1 MATFNFEDTLKQL
14 QSGKPLTGLDGILT
28 PLIKQLTE
36 AALQAELDQHLA
48 EQHQVHQPEQSN
60 RKNGYTRKT
69 MKTSSGS
76 FELDTPRDRQGTFEP
91 QLVKKHQAHLTD
103 EIDRKILGLFAIGMS
118 YQDISQHIHEMYGI
132 DVSNASI
139 SAITDKVI
147 PELKQWQSRPLDAIY
162 PIVWL
167 DAIHYKVKDKD
178 TGVYRHQAVY
188 TILAVNTE
196 GHKEL
201 IGLYLSE
208 SEGAAY
214 WLNVLTDLNNRGIQD
229 ILIACVDGLKGFP
242 EAIAAVFPRTEVQ
255 HCVIHQI
262 RNSLRYVGS
271 KHHKAFMADLKPV
284 YRAATL
290 TLAEAAL
297 DELEAKWGDQ
307 YPLVIKSWRINWPT
321 LSAYFKYP
329 ADIRKAIYTTNAV
342 EAVHRQFRK
351 LTKTKGGFSSENA
364 LLKLLYAGIM
374 QASSRWTMPIANWG
388 KTISQ
393 LSIHFEG
400 RLLAEQHSSYNGDL
414 N

>member
-1 MATFNFEDTLKQL
+1 MATFNFEDALKQL

-48 EQHQVHQPEQSN
+48 QQRQSDESSTTN

-69 MKTSSGS
+69 IKAPSGN
-76 FELDTPRDRQGTFEP
+76 FELDTPRDREGSFEP
-91 QLVKKHQAHLTD
+91 QLVKKHQTRLTD

-132 DVSNASI
+132 DVSNATI
-139 SAITDKVI
+139 SGITDKVI
-147 PELKQWQSRPLDAIY
+147 PELRQWQSRPLDAIY

-167 DAIHYKVKDKD
+167 DAIHYKVRNKD
-178 TGVYRHQAVY
+178 TGLYRNQAVY

-214 WLNVLTDLNNRGIQD
+214 WLNVLTDLNNRGVQD

-242 EAIAAVFPRTEVQ
+242 EAIAAVFPDTEVQ

-290 TLAEAAL
+290 ALAEAAL
-297 DELEAKWGDQ
+297 DELEVKWGDQ
-307 YPLVIKSWRINWPT
+307 YPLVIKSWRNNWPT

-400 RLLAEQHSSYNGDL
+400 RLDGIMEI
-414 N
+414 